1 MQRPNYYM
9 IQQEFVNKASEII
22 KKDESIIGLAVGGS
36 WLTNEIDEYSDLDL
50 TLITKEKVS
59 DDPAKMLR
67 YAAGFGK
74 LLTGFTGEHVGE
86 PRLLIC
92 LYDDP
97 LLHVDIKFLTLPE
110 FYSRVENPV
119 ILHDTHGQ
127 LKDILSKTSS
137 QYPLPDYQ
145 WIEDRFWIWIH
156 YVTLK
161 IGRGELFEA
170 LNSLSFLRMV
180 VLGPLL
186 QVKNGD
192 RPRGVRKM
200 EMNLTPADL
209 NKLKLTVAV
218 YEQASIIAALQ
229 ASIEL
234 YRDLRQH
241 LFSGEI
247 KMQADTELKAVEY
260 LQIIKAVD

>member
-1 MQRPNYYM
+1 ML
-9 IQQEFVNKASEII
+9 QESFVNKALEII

-36 WLTNEIDEYSDLDL
+36 WLTNEVDEYSDLDL
-50 TLITKEKVS
+50 TLVTKEKVS
-59 DDPAKMLR
+59 DDKGKMLC
-67 YAAGFGK
+67 YASSFGK
-74 LLTGFTGEHVGE
+74 LLSGFTGEHVGE
-86 PRLLIC
+86 LRLLIC

-119 ILHDTHGQ
+119 ILYDTSSQ
-127 LKDILSKTSS
+127 LKDVLSKSEAS
-137 QYPLPDYQ
+137 YPCPDHQ

-156 YVTLK
+156 YATLK

-170 LNSLSFLRMV
+170 LDFLSFIRMV

-186 QVKNGD
+186 QVKNGEL
-192 RPRGVRKM
+192 PRGVRKV
-200 EMNLTPADL
+200 EMNLSAGDL
-209 NKLKLTVAV
+209 NKLKLTVAA
-218 YEQASIIAALQ
+218 YEQASVIAALE

-234 YRDLRQH
+234 YRELRRH
-241 LFSGEI
+241 LFAQEI
-247 KMQADTELKAVEY
+247 KKQAETELKVVEY

>member
-1 MQRPNYYM
+1 M
-9 IQQEFVNKASEII
+9 IQQQFINKATDVI
-22 KKDESIIGLAVGGS
+22 KKEDSIIGLTVGGS
-36 WLTNEIDEYSDLDL
+36 WLTNEVDEYSDLDL

-59 DDPAKMLR
+59 DDLTKMLQ
-67 YAAGFGK
+67 YAAGLGK
-74 LLTGFTGEHVGE
+74 LLSGFTGEHVGE

-119 ILHDTHGQ
+119 ILHDTYRQ
-127 LKDILSKTSS
+127 LEDIFSKTEPH
-137 QYPLPDYQ
+137 YPFPGYQ

-170 LNSLSFLRMV
+170 LDFLSFLRMV

-186 QVKNGD
+186 QVKNGNL
-192 RPRGVRKM
+192 PRGVRKV
-200 EMNLTPADL
+200 EMSLPPADL
-209 NKLKLTVAV
+209 IKLKLTVAV
-218 YEQASIIAALQ
+218 YERASVIAALQ

-234 YRDLRQH
+234 YRELRQY
-241 LFSGEI
+241 LFSKDI
-247 KMQADTELKAVEY
+247 KRQAETELKVIEY
-260 LQIIKAVD
+260 LQVIKSVD

>member
-1 MQRPNYYM
+1 M
-9 IQQEFVNKASEII
+9 IQQQFVNRASEVI
-22 KKDESIIGLAVGGS
+22 KKDKSIIGLAVGGS
-36 WLTNEIDEYSDLDL
+36 WLTNEMDEYSDLDL

-59 DDPAKMLR
+59 DDLTKMLQ

-110 FYSRVENPV
+110 FYSRIENPV
-119 ILHDTHGQ
+119 ILHDTNGQ
-127 LKDILSKTSS
+127 LKDILSKTDAK
-137 QYPLPDYQ
+137 YPFPDYQ
-145 WIEDRFWIWIH
+145 WIEDRFWIWVH
-156 YVTLK
+156 YATLK

-170 LNSLSFLRMV
+170 LDSLSFLRMV

-186 QVKNGD
+186 QIKNGD
-192 RPRGVRKM
+192 RPRGVRKV
-200 EMNLTPADL
+200 EMNLTPDDL
-209 NKLKLTVAV
+209 SKLKLTIAV

-234 YRDLRQH
+234 YRDLRH
-241 LFSGEI
+241 YLFSDEI
-247 KMQADTELKAVEY
+247 KMQAETELKVVEY
-260 LQIIKAVD
+260 LQLIKTGK

>member
-1 MQRPNYYM
+1 M
-9 IQQEFVNKASEII
+9 IQQQFINKATDVI
-22 KKDESIIGLAVGGS
+22 KKEDSIIGLTVGGS
-36 WLTNEIDEYSDLDL
+36 WLTNEVDEYSDLDL

-59 DDPAKMLR
+59 DDLTKMLQ
-67 YAAGFGK
+67 YAAGLGK
-74 LLTGFTGEHVGE
+74 LLSGFTGEHVGE

-119 ILHDTHGQ
+119 ILHDTYRQ
-127 LKDILSKTSS
+127 LEDIFSKTEPH
-137 QYPLPDYQ
+137 YPFPGYQ

-170 LNSLSFLRMV
+170 LDFLSFLRMV

-186 QVKNGD
+186 QVKNGNL
-192 RPRGVRKM
+192 PRGVRKV
-200 EMNLTPADL
+200 EMSLPPADL
-209 NKLKLTVAV
+209 SKLKLTVAV
-218 YEQASIIAALQ
+218 YERASVIAALQ

-234 YRDLRQH
+234 YRELRQY
-241 LFSGEI
+241 LFSKDI
-247 KMQADTELKAVEY
+247 KRQAETELKVIEY
-260 LQIIKAVD
+260 LQVIKSVD